1 MKSMSSEEASWLLR
15 EVFRA
20 KDIQTHSKAL
30 STYKERI
37 FPEDVKHM
45 QERVKT
51 FRLEHP

>member
-1 MKSMSSEEASWLLR
+1 MMR

-20 KDIQTHSKAL
+20 KDIQTHRKTL
-30 STYKERI
+30 SAYKERI

-51 FRLEHP
+51 FRLGDS